1 MENKNPRDGYR
12 HPPHVVWFPD
22 NVSKGTVHPLCNSR
36 CSVAVPYFLLLLRG
50 EKLWNQGE
58 VRKMKKALNFLLILT
73 FALTLLVPLT
83 GVHIHKSASLL
94 FLLLCVVHAALH
106 WRKMDARRGV
116 VLGLIFAS
124 FLTGV
129 IGLIFEE
136 IPIILALHKV
146 MSITVV
152 FFLAIHIFVFISKI
166 FPRAKKDKSSGG

>member
-1 MENKNPRDGYR
+1 
-12 HPPHVVWFPD
+12 
-22 NVSKGTVHPLCNSR
+22 
-36 CSVAVPYFLLLLRG
+36 
-50 EKLWNQGE
+50 
-58 VRKMKKALNFLLILT
+58 MKKALNFLLILT

-83 GVHIHKSASLL
+83 GVPIHKSASLL

-136 IPIILALHKV
+136 IPIIFALHKV
-146 MSITVV
+146 MPITVV
-152 FFLAIHIFVFISKI
+152 FFLAIHIFVFQGAEKRQII
-166 FPRAKKDKSSGG
+166 RRITAENLR

>member
-1 MENKNPRDGYR
+1 
-12 HPPHVVWFPD
+12 
-22 NVSKGTVHPLCNSR
+22 
-36 CSVAVPYFLLLLRG
+36 
-50 EKLWNQGE
+50 
-58 VRKMKKALNFLLILT
+58 MKKALNFLLILT

-152 FFLAIHIFVFISKI
+152 FSWQFIFLYSSVRFFQGQKKTNHQGDNRRKFAI
-166 FPRAKKDKSSGG
+166 RATGCRR